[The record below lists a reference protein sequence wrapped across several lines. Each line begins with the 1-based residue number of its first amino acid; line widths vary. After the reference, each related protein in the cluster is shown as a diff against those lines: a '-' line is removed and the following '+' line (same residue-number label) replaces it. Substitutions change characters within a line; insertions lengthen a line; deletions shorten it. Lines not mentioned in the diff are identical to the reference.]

1 MADKKPKFKRSVGR
15 PVKFESPEEL
25 QKLIQKYL
33 DDTDEGRLTLSWLCI
48 ACWTNKDTLWDYE
61 KKEEFR
67 AIIKEAKM
75 HIENSYEI
83 SLRENGRTGDIF
95 ALKNFWWKDKSE
107 VENSWEMTV
116 KKIIVW
122 LPNQEE

>member
-1 MADKKPKFKRSVGR
+1 MTIKNTEIKRSVGR
-15 PVKFESPEEL
+15 PVKFENPQEL
-25 QKLIQKYL
+25 QELIQKYL
-33 DDTDEGRLTLSWLCI
+33 DNTNEERLTLTWLCI
-48 ACWTNKDTLWDYE
+48 ACWTNKETLSDYE

-67 AIIKEAKM
+67 AIIREAKM

-83 SLRENGRTGDIF
+83 SLRENGRTWDIF

-122 LPNQEE
+122 LPNDEE